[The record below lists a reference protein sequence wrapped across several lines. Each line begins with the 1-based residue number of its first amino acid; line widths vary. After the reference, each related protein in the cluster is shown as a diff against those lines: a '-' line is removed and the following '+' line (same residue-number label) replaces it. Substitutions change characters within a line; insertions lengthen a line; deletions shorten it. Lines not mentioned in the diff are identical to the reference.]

1 MLRCAFRLVDLL
13 RDTAHVLFCPVIPL
27 GTLSISSDELL
38 SAAQRRGLG
47 NKLVVLR
54 VVLVVSVAVNIEDGV
69 D

>member
-1 MLRCAFRLVDLL
+1 VLRCAFRLVDLL

-38 SAAQRRGLG
+38 SAALRGLG